1 MDIRSCIENADG
13 DAPRAWLYVWAT
25 SKEPEAL
32 SDHHHGPW
40 SHPPEPGPL
49 PSAPQRRRFTR
60 GFFIWL
66 AIVGLGLGL
75 YVALQLLFPGQLD
88 RTDQAGALQVL
99 GWLALV
105 SSGLVFA
112 RRMRFG
118 EVARNI
124 GIWAAIAGVAIL
136 AYSFRGEAAAAF
148 QRVRGELI
156 PAMAVPAGK
165 HAMTI
170 TAAGDGGFYV
180 MGQVNGAT
188 VRFAIDTGA
197 NGVLL
202 SPADA
207 ARAGVDMASLKFTAP
222 GETAN
227 GVGYMAPVT
236 LGSLDVGQIRLTG
249 VPAAVDKA
257 PMSTSLLG
265 MAFLKR
271 LDSFEVKG
279 DQLTL
284 RWRG

>member
-1 MDIRSCIENADG
+1 M
-13 DAPRAWLYVWAT
+13 
-25 SKEPEAL
+25 
-32 SDHHHGPW
+32 
-40 SHPPEPGPL
+40 
-49 PSAPQRRRFTR
+49 TR
-60 GFFIWL
+60 GFLIWAGLIGL
-66 AIVGLGLGL
+66 ALALYLGLQ
-75 YVALQLLFPGQLD
+75 VLFPGQLD
-88 RTDQAGALQVL
+88 GTDQAYALQML

-124 GIWAAIAGVAIL
+124 GIWGAIAGVAIL
-136 AYSFRGEAAAAF
+136 GYSFRGEAAMAF

-156 PAMAVPAGK
+156 PAMAVPTGA

-170 TAAGDGGFYV
+170 TASDDGGFYV
-180 MGQVNGAT
+180 MGQVNGAP

-207 ARAGVDMASLKFTAP
+207 ARAGIDPDSLKFSAP

-236 LGSLDVGQIRLTG
+236 LDKLAVGQIQLAN

-271 LDSFEVKG
+271 LESFEVKG